1 MSTTAPIYVTV
12 ATVVTAVRFTH
23 GVDCYGLT
31 EVIEVEDDGT
41 QVYCL
46 IVPHPDG
53 DLEAEEGDWVMQDTA
68 SSTFHVCHDNVF
80 RFMFTQEGVPQV

>member
-12 ATVVTAVRFTH
+12 ATVVTAIRFVH

-31 EVIEVEDDGT
+31 EEIAVAADGT
-41 QVYCL
+41 ETYSL

-53 DLEAEEGDWVMQDTA
+53 DLEAEEGDWVMQDTV
-68 SSTFHVCHDNVF
+68 SSTFHVCQDNVF